1 MVIFKR
7 SPIGLI
13 IVAVANVGMWSVE
26 TSPMKR
32 VLLHLIVLLCGAS
45 WVIAA
50 TSGAWTYALDP
61 SNKATV
67 TAYRGA
73 GGAVTI
79 PSSID
84 GFVVTTIG
92 RAFRGC
98 DALTRV
104 EIPNSVTTIWEFA
117 FIGCSSLTSVTIGN
131 GVTSIG
137 KRAFDSCTSLTS
149 VTIPDSVTTIWEFAF
164 IGCSSL
170 TSVTIGNG
178 VTSIGNRAFESC
190 SSLTNITLPQ
200 CFDGKL
206 KDIGCDANKVNV
218 TFTDSASGPK
228 TSTDWA
234 YTLNIEK
241 YSGAGGAVEIPPN
254 IDGRIVTI
262 IGDDAFKDCSSLT
275 GVTIPDGVT
284 SIGNRAFQDC
294 SALTSV
300 TIPRRF
306 ANKLREIGFD
316 ARKVKVTFTN

>member
-137 KRAFDSCTSLTS
+137 
-149 VTIPDSVTTIWEFAF
+149 
-164 IGCSSL
+164 
-170 TSVTIGNG
+170 
-178 VTSIGNRAFESC
+178 NRAFESC

-284 SIGNRAFQDC
+284 SIGNNAFQDCSALTSVTIPPSVTSIGNRAFQDC

>member
-137 KRAFDSCTSLTS
+137 KRAF
-149 VTIPDSVTTIWEFAF
+149 
-164 IGCSSL
+164 
-170 TSVTIGNG
+170 
-178 VTSIGNRAFESC
+178 ESC

-200 CFDGKL
+200 CFDGNL

-284 SIGNRAFQDC
+284 SIGNNAFQDCSALTSVTIPPSVTSIGNRAFQDC

>member
-1 MVIFKR
+1 
-7 SPIGLI
+7 
-13 IVAVANVGMWSVE
+13 
-26 TSPMKR
+26 
-32 VLLHLIVLLCGAS
+32 
-45 WVIAA
+45 
-50 TSGAWTYALDP
+50 
-61 SNKATV
+61 
-67 TAYRGA
+67 
-73 GGAVTI
+73 VTI
-79 PSSID
+79 PD
-84 GFVVTTIG
+84 
-92 RAFRGC
+92 
-98 DALTRV
+98 
-104 EIPNSVTTIWEFA
+104 SVTTIWEFA
-117 FIGCSSLTSVTIGN
+117 FFGCSSLTSVTIGN

-137 KRAFDSCTSLTS
+137 NRAFEGCTSLTS
-149 VTIPDSVTTIWEFAF
+149 VVVPVSVTSIGELAF
-164 IGCSSL
+164 YGCTSL
-170 TSVTIGNG
+170 TSTTIPNS

-200 CFDGKL
+200 CFDEKL
-206 KDIGCDANKVNV
+206 KDIGCDASKVNV

-284 SIGNRAFQDC
+284 SIGNNAFQDCSALTSVTIPPSVTSIGNQAFQDC